1 MKRIVFMICLL
12 GGWMTCCFAQGIVF
26 CELTLEAACRQ
37 ADSEGKYVFVDCYTS
52 WCGPCRYMTDSI
64 FTRQETGDYFNKRFI
79 SVKYDIEKDEAKEF
93 NALYTVGS
101 FPTFWIFSPQGEV
114 IYRMGGASLTVKEW
128 LRRMDVAV
136 EEGTKLE
143 KLRQNY
149 RKNKN
154 EKNTQAYLEAMGNIQ
169 FGEGIS
175 ELFLEL
181 FRETSDKID
190 FLYQH
195 KNFLTKLLAPVHFEN
210 FRIALKE
217 CDGYGPEMDEIF
229 KGVFF

>member
-1 MKRIVFMICLL
+1 M
-12 GGWMTCCFAQGIVF
+12 
-26 CELTLEAACRQ
+26 
-37 ADSEGKYVFVDCYTS
+37 
-52 WCGPCRYMTDSI
+52 
-64 FTRQETGDYFNKRFI
+64 
-79 SVKYDIEKDEAKEF
+79 KYDIEKDEAKEF

-154 EKNTQAYLEAMGNIQ
+154 EKILRPIWKQWEISSLEKESVNYFWNSLEKLPIRLI
-169 FGEGIS
+169 FCTSTKIS
-175 ELFLEL
+175 
-181 FRETSDKID
+181 
-190 FLYQH
+190 
-195 KNFLTKLLAPVHFEN
+195 
-210 FRIALKE
+210 
-217 CDGYGPEMDEIF
+217 
-229 KGVFF
+229 

>member
-1 MKRIVFMICLL
+1 MKRILLL
-12 GGWMTCCFAQGIVF
+12 GLFLGIGVQLFAQGIDFKPVPF
-26 CELTLEAACRQ
+26 SEALRMAKTQ
-37 ADSEGKYVFVDCYTS
+37 HKMLFVDCYTS

-64 FTRQETGDYFNKRFI
+64 FTRQDTGDYFNKRFI

-128 LRRMDVAV
+128 LHRMDVAV

-143 KLRQNY
+143 KLRQSY

-175 ELFLEL
+175 ELFLEQ

-195 KNFLTKLLAPVHFEN
+195 KNFLTKHLSPVHFEK
-210 FRIALKE
+210 FRKALKE
-217 CDGYGPEMDEIF
+217 CDGYVPEMDEIF

>member
-1 MKRIVFMICLL
+1 MKRILLL
-12 GGWMTCCFAQGIVF
+12 GLFLGIGVQLFAQGIDFKPVPF
-26 CELTLEAACRQ
+26 SEALRMAKTQ
-37 ADSEGKYVFVDCYTS
+37 HKMLFVDCYTS
-52 WCGPCRYMTDSI
+52 WCGPCRYMADSI
-64 FTRQETGDYFNKRFI
+64 FTRKETGDYFNKRFI
-79 SVKYDIEKDEAKEF
+79 SA
-93 NALYTVGS
+93 
-101 FPTFWIFSPQGEV
+101 QGEV

-175 ELFLEL
+175 ELFLEQ

-195 KNFLTKLLAPVHFEN
+195 KNFLTKHLSPVHFEK
-210 FRIALKE
+210 FRKALKE
-217 CDGYGPEMDEIF
+217 CDGYVPEMDEIF

>member
-1 MKRIVFMICLL
+1 MK
-12 GGWMTCCFAQGIVF
+12 
-26 CELTLEAACRQ
+26 
-37 ADSEGKYVFVDCYTS
+37 
-52 WCGPCRYMTDSI
+52 
-64 FTRQETGDYFNKRFI
+64 DY
-79 SVKYDIEKDEAKEF
+79 IEKDQAKGF
-93 NALYTVGS
+93 KAQYTVGS

-175 ELFLEL
+175 ELFLEQ

-195 KNFLTKLLAPVHFEN
+195 KNFLTKHLSPVHFEK
-210 FRIALKE
+210 FRKALKE
-217 CDGYGPEMDEIF
+217 CDGYVPEMDEIF

>member
-1 MKRIVFMICLL
+1 MKRILLL
-12 GGWMTCCFAQGIVF
+12 GLFLGIGVQLFAQGIDFKPVPF
-26 CELTLEAACRQ
+26 SEALRMAKTQ
-37 ADSEGKYVFVDCYTS
+37 HKMLFVDCYTS

-154 EKNTQAYLEAMGNIQ
+154 EKILRPIWKQWEISSLEKESVNYFWNSLEKLPIRLI
-169 FGEGIS
+169 FCTSTKIS
-175 ELFLEL
+175 
-181 FRETSDKID
+181 
-190 FLYQH
+190 
-195 KNFLTKLLAPVHFEN
+195 
-210 FRIALKE
+210 
-217 CDGYGPEMDEIF
+217 
-229 KGVFF
+229 